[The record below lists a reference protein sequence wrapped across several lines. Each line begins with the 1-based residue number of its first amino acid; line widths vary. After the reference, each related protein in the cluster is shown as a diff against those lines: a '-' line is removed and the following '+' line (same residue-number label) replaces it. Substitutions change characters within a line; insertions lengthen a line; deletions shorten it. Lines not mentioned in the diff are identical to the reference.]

1 MTLVIAHRG
10 LRSEAPENT
19 LAAFRGAL
27 SLPGLHG
34 VEFDVEL
41 TADDKAVVVH
51 QETVVPDDQFK
62 RVVPAARDFTSRD
75 WVGSRPCS
83 EIVGLDAGSWFD
95 STFSTETI
103 PTLEDVL
110 SLPWG
115 SVVPFI
121 ELKDATFW
129 GERDPERPRRI
140 VEAAYPAL
148 SRYRGI
154 PRIMSFNP
162 AILSEVRVRLNG
174 IVTALELWTEWK
186 AREHEAAEQALA
198 CGASYVSVPEMM
210 VLESPQWVSTAHA
223 HGLGI
228 LVYPV
233 SPAVGEP
240 EHRNWTP
247 ESQLPTWRKLRDL
260 GVDAIMSDFARQSLL
275 PNCGL
280 RRSDSN

>member
-19 LAAFRGAL
+19 LAAFRSAL
-27 SLPGLHG
+27 SLLGLHG

-41 TADDKAVVVH
+41 TADNKAVVVH
-51 QETVVPDDQFK
+51 QETVVPDDQFQ

-75 WVGSRPCS
+75 WVGSRQCR

-95 STFSTETI
+95 SAFSTERI

-110 SLPWG
+110 NLPWG

-140 VEAAYPAL
+140 VDAAYPAIAHYPGTL
-148 SRYRGI
+148 RV
-154 PRIMSFNP
+154 MSFNP
-162 AILSEVRVRLNG
+162 AVLSEVRARLKG

-186 AREHEAAEQALA
+186 DREQEAAEQALA

-210 VLESPQWVSTAHA
+210 VLERPQWISTAHA

-228 LVYPV
+228 FVYPV

-240 EHRNWTP
+240 EYRNWTP

-260 GVDAIMSDFARQSLL
+260 GIDAIMSDFARQSLL
-275 PNCGL
+275 PDHGL
-280 RRSDSN
+280 RLTDSN

>member
-19 LAAFRGAL
+19 LAAFRSAL
-27 SLPGLHG
+27 SLSGLHG

-51 QETVVPDDQFK
+51 QETVVPDERFQ
-62 RVVPAARDFTSRD
+62 RVVPAARDFTARD
-75 WVGSRPCS
+75 WVGSNQAS
-83 EIVGLDAGSWFD
+83 QVVGLDAGSWFD
-95 STFSTETI
+95 STFSSERI

-115 SVVPFI
+115 RVIPFV

-129 GERDPERPRRI
+129 GQRDPERPRRI

-148 SRYRGI
+148 ARYPGTLRV
-154 PRIMSFNP
+154 MSFNP
-162 AILSEVRVRLNG
+162 AILSAVRARLSG
-174 IVTALELWTEWK
+174 LVTALELWTEWK
-186 AREHEAAEQALA
+186 AREHEAAEHALA
-198 CGASYVSVPEMM
+198 CGASYVSVPEAM
-210 VLESPQWVSTAHA
+210 VLERPQWVSMAHA

-233 SPAVGEP
+233 SPALGEP

-247 ESQLPTWRKLRDL
+247 ESQLPTWRKLRNL

-275 PNCGL
+275 TC
-280 RRSDSN
+280 SA